1 MSDLDDFFAKKDKK
15 KKSKNKDQPPEKK
28 VKKKEKIIESIK
40 NEDEEKPITD
50 IVEHPVHGEEQW
62 SDFQEEQETDYSGLK
77 IQKLEIV
84 EPEPGTG
91 GDSQGEEDG
100 EDGSGN
106 QGPWNNYQQMPS
118 EPEPVIEDHKPEP
131 AQSQMVSQA
140 GGYIPPHLRGKQEVK
155 SSPRVQPGSRRR
167 NAPDIKN
174 EESFPTLAAA
184 VSEEVTVQKIAWAKQ
199 GFEQVKSGGSRSAG
213 QNSSAPKINLEN
225 RYDALSS

>member
-15 KKSKNKDQPPEKK
+15 KKSKNKDQPLDKK

-40 NEDEEKPITD
+40 NEDEEKPVTEID
-50 IVEHPVHGEEQW
+50 EHPVHDEEQW

-106 QGPWNNYQQMPS
+106 QGPWNKIQQMPT
-118 EPEPVIEDHKPEP
+118 EPEPVIETKPEP
-131 AQSQMVSQA
+131 LQIVPQS

-155 SSPRVQPGSRRR
+155 PSPRVQPGSRRR

-184 VSEEVTVQKIAWAKQ
+184 VSEEVTVQKLTWAKQ

-213 QNSSAPKINLEN
+213 QNSEAPKINLEN